1 MGEATGEHRTRGPTV
16 FLMDDLS
23 LALYVARAG
32 AEVVR
37 SATASTVSY
46 KSDTSPVTEIDA
58 AAEAEIKKILAAQR
72 PDDAV
77 VAEESEVSGEGSRRW
92 FIDPLD
98 GTVNFIN
105 GIPHVAI
112 SVGLWEDDQPAVAVV
127 IDVFRGEEFTAAAG
141 QGAFFGDVRLEVSSR
156 TDLYPSVVATGFPYS
171 HRDDPERYAAAL
183 QVVLAKVQGVRRFGS
198 AALDLAWT
206 AAGRLDGYYETGIAP
221 WDIAAGLLLV
231 TEAGGVTSDF
241 SGRPAVPASGSVLV
255 AGPGIHAELLELVS
269 GAFQ

>member
-1 MGEATGEHRTRGPTV
+1 
-16 FLMDDLS
+16 MDDLS
-23 LALYVARAG
+23 LALHVARAG

-37 SATASTVSY
+37 SATASTVTY

-58 AAEAEIKKILAAQR
+58 AAETTIKQILASQR

-77 VAEESEVSGEGSRRW
+77 VAEESEVTGGGIRRW
-92 FIDPLD
+92 YIDPLD

-112 SVGLWEDDQPAVAVV
+112 SVGLWEEEEPRVAAVV
-127 IDVFRGEEFTAAAG
+127 DVFRGDEFTAVAG
-141 QGAFFGDVRLEVSSR
+141 EGAFLGEARLGVSARS
-156 TDLYPSVVATGFPYS
+156 DLYPSVVATGFPYS

-183 QVVLAKVQGVRRFGS
+183 HVVLAEVQGVRRFGS

-206 AAGRLDGYYETGIAP
+206 AAGRLDAYYETGISP

-231 TEAGGVTSDF
+231 TEAGGVTTDF
-241 SGRPAVPASGSVLV
+241 SGNRALPTSGSVMA
-255 AGPGIHAELLELVS
+255 AGPGIHAELLELVA
-269 GAFQ
+269 GAFG